1 MEAPLCFACNQRHW
15 STQPCPAR
23 ADVRAE
29 QQKQIRQKLVA
40 KAVTNNQPT
49 VTKIPTDTVTKNT
62 PAVTT
67 NPISVTPKPISVTNF
82 RDAPAPS
89 QKENAADHPSVT
101 KNSQPQK
108 EHAATVTVNANYPH
122 KNPRKPVG
130 ETNPPLGLGLSLYFA
145 DGHVGPQSPRRIRA
159 M

>member
-15 STQPCPAR
+15 STQPCPAW

-40 KAVTNNQPT
+40 KAVTNNQP
-49 VTKIPTDTVTKNT
+49 TVTKNT

-89 QKENAADHPSVT
+89 QK
-101 KNSQPQK
+101 
-108 EHAATVTVNANYPH
+108 
-122 KNPRKPVG
+122 RKRG
-130 ETNPPLGLGLSLYFA
+130 RPPLGDKKLSA
-145 DGHVGPQSPRRIRA
+145 AERARRYRNRKRQLPTQKP
-159 M
+159 

>member
-15 STQPCPAR
+15 STQPCPAW

-89 QKENAADHPSVT
+89 QK
-101 KNSQPQK
+101 
-108 EHAATVTVNANYPH
+108 
-122 KNPRKPVG
+122 RKRG
-130 ETNPPLGLGLSLYFA
+130 RPPLGDKKLSA
-145 DGHVGPQSPRRIRA
+145 AERARRYRNRKRQLPTQKP
-159 M
+159 